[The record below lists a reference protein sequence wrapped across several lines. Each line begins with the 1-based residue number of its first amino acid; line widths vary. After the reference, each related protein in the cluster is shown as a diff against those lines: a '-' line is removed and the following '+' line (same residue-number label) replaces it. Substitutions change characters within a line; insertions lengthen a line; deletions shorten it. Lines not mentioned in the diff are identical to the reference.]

1 MGRPGLSARVRRF
14 RYHLMADNICVTTPA
29 RRRVPRRND
38 QSGEPAYR
46 KTRVGKRSCGALSY
60 TPDTPDTNPHI
71 PKR

>member
-1 MGRPGLSARVRRF
+1 
-14 RYHLMADNICVTTPA
+14 MADNICVTTPA

-38 QSGEPAYR
+38 QSGKPAYR

>member
-1 MGRPGLSARVRRF
+1 MGRPGLSARVCRL
-14 RYHLMADNICVTTPA
+14 RYHLMTDNICVTIPA

-60 TPDTPDTNPHI
+60 TPDTIPHI